1 MGTAALRSGLL
12 HSHYLHPNW
21 PMGHHPADADH
32 VRYGRA
38 SEAGGFQTRPVASGA
53 GRCGDISALS
63 GDAARRLAA
72 GAAVSYAAGAFRRD
86 GAGRQRRQR
95 DRLQRDDLS
104 CQRGCG
110 AVGDHLLGLHPRRRR
125 GDTAAPPV
133 CTSTRIF
140 RSTSWAC
147 CSAFCRLW
155 SFPSRWD

>member
-12 HSHYLHPNW
+12 HSHHLHPNW

-38 SEAGGFQTRPVASGA
+38 SEAGGFQTRPVAPGA
-53 GRCGDISALS
+53 GRCGDLSPLS

-110 AVGDHLLGLHPRRRR
+110 AVGNHLLGLHPRRRR
-125 GDTAAPPV
+125 GDTAAHPSV
-133 CTSTRIF
+133 RRRAYSGR
-140 RSTSWAC
+140 TSWAC

-155 SFPSRWD
+155 SSPSRWD